1 MKYPKVSVIV
11 PVYKVEKYL
20 GKCLE
25 SLGRQNYE
33 NLEIVLVDDGS
44 PDSCGIMCEQFAGKH
59 PNVLVIH
66 QENQGLSAA
75 RNNGVAA
82 SHGEYITFV
91 DSDDYVADD
100 YVQYLVDL
108 LLDHHGDISVGHYV
122 PVYHLKDPR
131 LKKKKEFQ
139 KVFRAEEALA
149 ESFYSVKF
157 GVAAWAKLYRRDL
170 VEKYPYPVG
179 KLYEELATTYKM
191 IGESKAVVYGNR
203 DIYFYVQRAGS
214 IMTRKIGER
223 ELYGLTAAGE
233 LLNYTKTFFPGAVHA
248 AKVRYEIKIQQYMPA
263 VFANKENHF
272 LFRFLRSESKKYFW
286 ETVFDRKAGLNFT
299 IKLIAI
305 MLGTIPSK
313 IVFGAVNR
321 KKFGSNG

>member
-25 SLGRQNYE
+25 SLGRQTYE

-299 IKLIAI
+299 IKMVDYL
-305 MLGTIPSK
+305 
-313 IVFGAVNR
+313 
-321 KKFGSNG
+321 KKP

>member
-1 MKYPKVSVIV
+1 M
-11 PVYKVEKYL
+11 
-20 GKCLE
+20 
-25 SLGRQNYE
+25 
-33 NLEIVLVDDGS
+33 
-44 PDSCGIMCEQFAGKH
+44 
-59 PNVLVIH
+59 
-66 QENQGLSAA
+66 
-75 RNNGVAA
+75 
-82 SHGEYITFV
+82 

-100 YVQYLVDL
+100 YVQYLADL

-122 PVYHLKDPR
+122 PVYHLKDPQ
-131 LKKKKEFQ
+131 LKKKKEYQ
-139 KVFRAEEALA
+139 KVLCAREALI
-149 ESFYSVKF
+149 ESLYSVKF

-191 IGESKAVVYGNR
+191 IGEARAVVYGNR

-214 IMTRKIGER
+214 IMTKKIGEK

-233 LLNYTKTFFPGAVHA
+233 ILNYTRIFFPEAVHA

-263 VFANKENHF
+263 VFANKENRS
-272 LFRFLRSESKKYFW
+272 LFRFLRREAKKYFW
-286 ETVFDRKAGLNFT
+286 ETVFDWKAGINFT

-305 MLGTIPSK
+305 RLGTIPSK

-321 KKFGSNG
+321 KKFGSNA

>member
-25 SLGRQNYE
+25 SLGRQTYE

-263 VFANKENHF
+263 VSLPTKKIISCFDFSEASLKSIF
-272 LFRFLRSESKKYFW
+272 GRRFLTEKP
-286 ETVFDRKAGLNFT
+286 D
-299 IKLIAI
+299 
-305 MLGTIPSK
+305 
-313 IVFGAVNR
+313 
-321 KKFGSNG
+321 

>member
-25 SLGRQNYE
+25 SLGRQTYE

-108 LLDHHGDISVGHYV
+108 LLDHNGDISVGHYV

-321 KKFGSNG
+321 KKFGLNG

>member
-25 SLGRQNYE
+25 SLGRQTYE

>member
-25 SLGRQNYE
+25 SLGRQTYE

-157 GVAAWAKLYRRDL
+157 GVAAWAQLDRRER

-321 KKFGSNG
+321 KKFGLNG

>member
-11 PVYKVEKYL
+11 PVYRVEKYL

-25 SLGRQNYE
+25 SLGRQTYE

-122 PVYHLKDPR
+122 PVYHLKAPR

-223 ELYGLTAAGE
+223 ELFGLTAAGE

>member
-25 SLGRQNYE
+25 SLGRQTYE

-321 KKFGSNG
+321 KKFGLNG